1 LKTSEIVGVVR
12 EVLDLDEVDLPLSLI
27 RTYLRDGF
35 DRIVNLERRWPF
47 YETTHLL
54 QTVESER
61 EYPIE
66 SIGSGNLAEVV
77 SVLDT
82 STSGNRLTLTST
94 DYAEAVWNGSFDTP
108 SRPLYFTEWG
118 NVISLYPKPDR
129 VYPLKIR
136 GYRKPTYAWVND
148 LDLEPDVDYRFHT
161 AIAYYAISQAYKRQE
176 DVDMSNLYER
186 SFAEAVGVAR
196 KEVMRPSSH
205 RNMVLSKGSARFN
218 EKYWLESI
226 SRNLG
231 L

>member
-1 LKTSEIVGVVR
+1 LKNSEIVAIVR

-27 RTYLRDGF
+27 HTYMRDGF
-35 DRIVNLERRWPF
+35 DRIITLERRWPF
-47 YETTHLL
+47 YETTHTLN
-54 QTVESER
+54 TVGNQR
-61 EYPIE
+61 EYPIS
-66 SIGSGNLAEVV
+66 SIGSGNLSEVI

-118 NVISLYPKPDR
+118 NIISLYPKPDR
-129 VYPLKIR
+129 EYPLRIR
-136 GYRKPTYAWVND
+136 GYRKPTYDWVND
-148 LDLEPDVDYRFHT
+148 TELEPDCDYRFHT
-161 AIAYYAISQAYKRQE
+161 SIAYYAISQSYKRQE
-176 DVDMSNLYER
+176 DPDMSAVYER
-186 SFAEAVGVAR
+186 SFNEAVALAR
-196 KEVMRPSSH
+196 KEVMRPASH
-205 RNMVLSKGSARFN
+205 RNMVLSKGSARFS

>member
-1 LKTSEIVGVVR
+1 MKNSEIVAVVR

-27 RTYLRDGF
+27 RTYMRDGF
-35 DRIVNLERRWPF
+35 DRIITLERRWPF
-47 YETTHLL
+47 YETTHTLN
-54 QTVESER
+54 TVANQR
-61 EYPIE
+61 EYPIG
-66 SIGSGNLAEVV
+66 SIGSGNLAEVI

-129 VYPLKIR
+129 EYPLRIR
-136 GYRKPTYAWVND
+136 GYRKSTYDWVND
-148 LDLEPDVDYRFHT
+148 PDLEPDCDYRFHT

-176 DVDMSNLYER
+176 DTDMSTVYER
-186 SFAEAVGVAR
+186 SFSDAVGLAR
-196 KEVMRPSSH
+196 KEVMRPASH
-205 RNMVLSKGSARFN
+205 RNMVMSKGSARFS